1 MRPYFD
7 VGSIDKSITH
17 PIPSESAELLRF
29 RKGHGKRMQYSIIM
43 VLNKIAPKPVHGT
56 TIVHHDGLQW
66 SMMNEKHFLK
76 MLGVDHPMASVD
88 DLGAL
93 PLNMFINM
101 FARTF
106 P

>member
-1 MRPYFD
+1 
-7 VGSIDKSITH
+7 
-17 PIPSESAELLRF
+17 
-29 RKGHGKRMQYSIIM
+29 MQYSIIM

-101 FARTF
+101 FAGTF